1 MAKQTFT
8 TGQVLTAGQMN
19 TLQANDYN
27 QTVSAKTASYV
38 LVAADAGTRITMTSA
53 SATTITVNTGLFAA
67 GDTLEIV
74 NLGTG
79 SCTVTAGTATVNTAG
94 SLVLGQYESGVLY
107 FNATGAAI
115 FFDYYQAGALSPL
128 TTKGDLYTF
137 STVDTRLGVGTNNQ
151 VLIAD
156 STAGTGLKWGS
167 APASTTSY
175 TLINSGGTALTAATD
190 ITVSG
195 ISGYN
200 EIFIRV
206 LNAESVNASSEI
218 KVTVNSGSGGA
229 TAQYAVFYVTDAATN
244 TIDVDTNTGGYW
256 LSNYAKMGTAS
267 NNRVDHYI
275 SITGA
280 NSTGVK
286 PYQWTTVASN
296 STSGVSST
304 GTGIITNANAI
315 TSVLVNSSTGNF
327 DGGTIYV
334 YGA

>member
-8 TGQVLTAGQMN
+8 TGQVLTAAQMN

-67 GDTLEIV
+67 GDTLEIL

-128 TTKGDLYTF
+128 TTKGDLYTY
-137 STVDTRLGVGTNNQ
+137 STTDTRLGVGSNNQ

-175 TLINSGGTALTAATD
+175 TLINSGGTSLTAATD

-195 ISGYN
+195 FSGYN
-200 EIFIRV
+200 DIFVYI
-206 LNAESVNASSEI
+206 LNASSVNASSEI
-218 KVTVNSGSGGA
+218 KLYINSGGSVANYGSF
-229 TAQYAVFYVTDAATN
+229 TLTDAATN
-244 TIDVDTNTGGYW
+244 TIDPYNNDGGYW
-256 LSNYAKMGTAS
+256 LYNYSAMGNSAT
-267 NNRVDHYI
+267 NRVSSYVSI
-275 SITGA
+275 SAA
-280 NSTGVK
+280 NSTGIK
-286 PYQWTTVASN
+286 PYVWSTIASN
-296 STSGVSST
+296 STNGVNSIGNGMSSNT
-304 GTGIITNANAI
+304 SAI
-315 TSVLVNSSTGNF
+315 TSVTVNSSTGNF
-327 DGGTIYV
+327 DQGTIYV